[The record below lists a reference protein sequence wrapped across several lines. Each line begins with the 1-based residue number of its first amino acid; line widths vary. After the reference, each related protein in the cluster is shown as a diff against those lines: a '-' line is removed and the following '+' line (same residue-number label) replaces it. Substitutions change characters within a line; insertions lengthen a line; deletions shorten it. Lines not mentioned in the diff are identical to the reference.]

1 MLRYLTIP
9 KFAAESG
16 YTEDAI
22 RTKIRDGIWS
32 QDQVWLKA
40 PDGRILINVPGY
52 EQWVETAGVLKLHRK
67 AASKSVSCIKAP
79 GAVSALRSSPQPLI

>member
-22 RTKIRDGIWS
+22 RTKIRDGIWKL
-32 QDQVWLKA
+32 DHVWMKA
-40 PDGRILINVPGY
+40 PDGRILIDVQGY
-52 EQWVETAGVLKLHRK
+52 EKWVETGEVLKVHRK
-67 AASKSVSCIKAP
+67 AASKSASCIRAP
-79 GAVSALRSSPQPLI
+79 GAAKGSRSSPQPLI